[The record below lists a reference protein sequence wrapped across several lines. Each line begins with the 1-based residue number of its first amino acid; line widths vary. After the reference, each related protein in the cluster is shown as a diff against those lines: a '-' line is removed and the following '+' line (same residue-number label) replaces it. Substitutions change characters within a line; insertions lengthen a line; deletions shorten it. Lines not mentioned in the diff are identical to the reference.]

1 MISRSICCQNYS
13 KTDCHI
19 TAGSFMPHLC
29 YKAFL
34 QPETQ
39 TEKLSRQIL
48 AWAGSHTT
56 PFWCRQAM
64 FKQVHHRPLKP
75 LECWTVLVSTT
86 TRQLRKFLDAWAGA
100 SLTGHIITSNN
111 SSSKLDTERPKPE
124 NSSRQDWTSSLGTGP
139 PWFKQEVLHSASSS
153 GKP

>member
-1 MISRSICCQNYS
+1 
-13 KTDCHI
+13 
-19 TAGSFMPHLC
+19 MPHLC
-29 YKAFL
+29 YKALL

-56 PFWCRQAM
+56 PFRCRQAM

-75 LECWTVLVSTT
+75 LDCWTVLVSTT
-86 TRQLRKFLDAWAGA
+86 ARQLRKFLDAWAGA
-100 SLTGHIITSNN
+100 SSSASQGTSLPPITHHQNLVQRGQKQKIAPDRIRQVPRGQGHSG
-111 SSSKLDTERPKPE
+111 L
-124 NSSRQDWTSSLGTGP
+124 
-139 PWFKQEVLHSASSS
+139 VLHSASSS